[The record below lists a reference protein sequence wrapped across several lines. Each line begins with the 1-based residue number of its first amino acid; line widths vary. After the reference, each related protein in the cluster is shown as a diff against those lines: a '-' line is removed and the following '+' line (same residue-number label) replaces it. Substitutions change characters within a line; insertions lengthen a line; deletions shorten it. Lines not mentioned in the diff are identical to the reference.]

1 LSLPPLMFP
10 LSSKFP
16 TLRTPI
22 WESNIFAST
31 WFSFLR

>member
-1 LSLPPLMFP
+1 LMFL

-22 WESNIFAST
+22 WESNIFPST